1 MSARQLLDA
10 IKQLSID
17 EELRDKIK
25 SYEETIRQLLELLED
40 LSRRNQRDEE
50 RVNQLFKKMRCPT
63 CTLYLESKQPG
74 DTIEVHECQ
83 KVFLTRCWG
92 TEP

>member
-1 MSARQLLDA
+1 MNAQHILAAVRTLTTS
-10 IKQLSID
+10 
-17 EELRDKIK
+17 EEMRNKVK
-25 SYEETIRQLLELLED
+25 SYEETIRQLIQRMEELAND
-40 LSRRNQRDEE
+40 NQRHKDKMD
-50 RVNQLFKKMRCPT
+50 RLFKKMRCPA